1 MDWFLCNLGS
11 RFLKQKKTWEDSIQH
26 CWGDGFWMN
35 YLGGQ
40 MGEDSQKPTSLRTKL
55 VKPNSQL
62 FKLYK
67 QYVWRYERQIHQTD
81 LISGWKGQLILWLI
95 KNKTVPVKMEAMLNL
110 AKWNIIGIKCWIQ
123 WSLYKYEFPVK
134 TSAQFYE
141 I

>member
-1 MDWFLCNLGS
+1 MQLRKQIFETKKNSGRFHKTLLRR
-11 RFLKQKKTWEDSIQH
+11 RFLNELS
-26 CWGDGFWMN
+26 
-35 YLGGQ
+35 GGQ

-95 KNKTVPVKMEAMLNL
+95 KNKTVSVKMEAMLNL